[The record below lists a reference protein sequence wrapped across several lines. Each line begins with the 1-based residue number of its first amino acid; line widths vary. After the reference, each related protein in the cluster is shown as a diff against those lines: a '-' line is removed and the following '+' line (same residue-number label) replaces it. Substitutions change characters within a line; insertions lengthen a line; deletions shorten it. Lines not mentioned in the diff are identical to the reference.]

1 MRHRNDIARWLLDP
15 RAYRL
20 RYERVSVSSATLV
33 PETRD
38 LSGDDAWEV
47 LKRIGWGRLAKDA
60 FKRLRVADGFSHARS
75 LAFMIALV
83 AVEGLIGIV
92 GLASVLHKGQVSTM
106 IDAAI
111 RRTIPGPA
119 GHVLTTAVTQAH
131 RVAAGHH
138 YGALLFG
145 VLSALVVGTAAMGQL
160 ERGLNRIY
168 GVEQDRSTL
177 KKYGLGF
184 FFALSVGTLVAA
196 AFVCLA
202 FGRDLFFSIHNH
214 ALTSVWSVVRWPLG
228 VGLIAIAVTV
238 LFRWSPR
245 RRQPRLSWLAFGSG
259 MAVFLWGLSTIG
271 LGLFYGSSSSFGETY
286 GPLAGVIALLVW
298 SLLSSISMF
307 YGAAVAAQLEA
318 LRTGEPTP
326 QDAQKVVDSDP
337 ASDPSGEAVAR
348 DR

>member
-1 MRHRNDIARWLLDP
+1 
-15 RAYRL
+15 
-20 RYERVSVSSATLV
+20 VSSATLV

-38 LSGDDAWEV
+38 LSGDDAWKT
-47 LKRIGWGRLAKDA
+47 LKRTGWGRLAKDA

-75 LAFMIALV
+75 LAFMISLLAI
-83 AVEGLIGIV
+83 EGLIGIV
-92 GLASVLHKGQVSTM
+92 GLASVLHKGNVSSM

-111 RRTIPGPA
+111 RSAIPGPA

-145 VLSALVVGTAAMGQL
+145 VIGALVVGTTAMGQL

-168 GVEQDRSTL
+168 GVEQDRPSL

-184 FFALSVGTLVAA
+184 LFALSVGTLVAA

-202 FGRDLFFSIHNH
+202 FGRNLFFTIHNQ
-214 ALTSVWSVVRWPLG
+214 ALTTTWSVVRWPLG
-228 VGLIAIAVTV
+228 VGLIAISVTV

-245 RRQPRLSWLAFGSG
+245 RRQPHLSWLAFGSG
-259 MAVFLWGLSTIG
+259 ISVFLWGLSTIG
-271 LGLFYGSSSSFGETY
+271 LGLFYGSSSSFGKTY
-286 GPLAGVIALLVW
+286 GPLAGVVALLVW
-298 SLLSSISMF
+298 SLLSSVSLF
-307 YGAAVAAQLEA
+307 YGAAVAAQLEG
-318 LRTGEPTP
+318 LRTGEPVP
-326 QDAQKVVDSDP
+326 QDSKKVAESDP
-337 ASDPSGEAVAR
+337 ASNPSQGGAVPS